1 MSDPLATIFIAIFQI
16 MKEGMGLSLPQA
28 ASFRFSFLSFFG
40 LESTV
45 LQDRK
50 ETSFAFLLK
59 VIDQAGY
66 RRHIV
71 QL

>member
-1 MSDPLATIFIAIFQI
+1 MSDPVATIFIAIFQI
-16 MKEGMGLSLPQA
+16 MQEGMGLSLPQ